1 MQIFYYL
8 VCYLRE
14 FNNILLIAIIYFIF
28 VIAMYNKKGSGSD
41 LTPRVDR
48 SVRIGSIQLNGP
60 IYIG

>member
-8 VCYLRE
+8 VCYLRIRE

-28 VIAMYNKKGSGSD
+28 VIAMYNKKGGGSD

-48 SVRIGSIQLNGP
+48 SVRIGSQILKSL
-60 IYIG
+60 

>member
-8 VCYLRE
+8 VCYLRIRE

-48 SVRIGSIQLNGP
+48 SVRIGSQILKSH
-60 IYIG
+60 

>member
-8 VCYLRE
+8 VCYLRIRE

-48 SVRIGSIQLNGP
+48 SVRIGSQILKSL
-60 IYIG
+60 